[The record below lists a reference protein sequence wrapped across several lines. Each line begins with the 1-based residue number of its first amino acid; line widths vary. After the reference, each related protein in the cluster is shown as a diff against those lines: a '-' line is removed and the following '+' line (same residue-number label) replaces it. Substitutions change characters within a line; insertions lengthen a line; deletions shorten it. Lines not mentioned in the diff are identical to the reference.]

1 MFARGQIVDS
11 SCRFACP
18 RPSHANNSS
27 NARVPLTYACLL
39 SAHLQQH
46 NLNRLQEHLIGVT
59 KSLGAEGSAG
69 DGDGK
74 EIRRGYQNT
83 VKIVEVSRTTFQDA
97 LEWVHHY
104 VLWCMRQHL

>member
-1 MFARGQIVDS
+1 M
-11 SCRFACP
+11 
-18 RPSHANNSS
+18 
-27 NARVPLTYACLL
+27 PLTYASLL
-39 SAHLQQH
+39 SAQLQQH

-59 KSLGAEGSAG
+59 KSLGAKGSAG
-69 DGDGK
+69 GGDGDEK